1 MNNNTR
7 GLLSLVAGWVALAGW
22 PLLTAAQDDYPT
34 FEFGGRLQLDYTFYD
49 EDVAPLDDGG
59 EDRRARLE
67 VSGGLS
73 PEWDYKLQLDFSP
86 EDPELKD
93 GYLRYSGVDSS
104 RIWLGS
110 FKQPFSLEE
119 LTSSKYIT
127 FIERALP
134 NIFAPSRRLGA
145 GFQHWG
151 ERYMVFAGVHGDEVN
166 SNEEGSG
173 ANARI
178 VFTPIRDE
186 QAVLH
191 LGLGVGW
198 EQFDGDSVRLR
209 QRPEAHQDSTRLVD
223 TGTLTGVDDVT
234 RWGLEAAYARDR
246 LSAQAEYLGVD
257 VNRSGAEDLS
267 FDGYYL
273 YLSYFL
279 TDDSRPYKAKD
290 AGFDRVKPSGSR
302 GAWELAARFSNLDLS
317 DADVL
322 GGEEDNLT
330 IGVNYYATPHLRF
343 SANYIAVNTD
353 EAAGDDDPNILVF
366 RAQFDF

>member
-1 MNNNTR
+1 MKHQIR
-7 GLLSLVAGWVALAGW
+7 AFWLILGGCAALAGW
-22 PLLTAAQDDYPT
+22 PLMSAAQDDYPT
-34 FEFGGRLQLDYTFYD
+34 FELGGRLQLDYTFYD

-67 VSGGLS
+67 VSGGLA

-86 EDPELKD
+86 EDPEVKD
-93 GYLRYSGVDSS
+93 GFLRYSGIDSS

-119 LTSSKYIT
+119 WTSSKYIT

-134 NIFAPSRRLGA
+134 NILAPSRRLGV

-151 ERYMVFAGVHGDEVN
+151 ERYMVFGAVHGDEVN

-173 ANARI
+173 ANARL
-178 VFTPIRDE
+178 VFTPISNE
-186 QAVLH
+186 QAVFH
-191 LGLGVGW
+191 LGLGLGW
-198 EQFDGDSVRLR
+198 EEYDGDSVRLR

-223 TGTLTGVDDVT
+223 TGTLTGVDDLT

-246 LSAQAEYLGVD
+246 FSAQAEYLGVE
-257 VNRSGAEDLS
+257 VNRTGAEDLS

-279 TDDSRPYKAKD
+279 TNDSRPYKAKD
-290 AGFDRVKPSGSR
+290 AAFDRVKPGSSR

-322 GGEEDNLT
+322 GGEEDNFS
-330 IGVNYYATPHLRF
+330 IGVNYYATSHLRF
-343 SANYIAVNTD
+343 SANYIAVDTD
-353 EAAGDDDPNILVF
+353 AAAGDDDPNILVF